1 MRSLCGGGVARAD
14 PAGTVQNR
22 CNDRYDQ
29 GKKIEVTEVGN
40 VIRAQETFAGGPV
53 RHHGDDLI
61 GPGERDQDKHRKHH
75 QHRIAQKSLDR
86 IRNDQRQCPAHAD
99 DRNSERQHDKH
110 HNHECRDLQAEKSKR
125 MRQVKEIDEETGG
138 DSRADHIGEH
148 LGKRA
153 QSRCE
158 NTERAVI
165 AHLQKLPQRHRL
177 GFTETVDAVSGQG
190 QDKGKRQDDIIPECH
205 CESGLVMHLDERH
218 KRNDRKSVRNI
229 RDADHITSANTA
241 CGQKVRHTSH
251 IRP

>member
-1 MRSLCGGGVARAD
+1 
-14 PAGTVQNR
+14 
-22 CNDRYDQ
+22 
-29 GKKIEVTEVGN
+29 
-40 VIRAQETFAGGPV
+40 
-53 RHHGDDLI
+53 
-61 GPGERDQDKHRKHH
+61 
-75 QHRIAQKSLDR
+75 
-86 IRNDQRQCPAHAD
+86 
-99 DRNSERQHDKH
+99 
-110 HNHECRDLQAEKSKR
+110 

-138 DSRADHIGEH
+138 DGRADHIGEH

-190 QDKGKRQDDIIPECH
+190 QDKGKRQDDIMPECH

-241 CGQKVRHTSH
+241 CGQKVRHSSH